1 LNQPFDAPSDSSVP
15 NRLSNTQIANNPL
28 SNTGTISPT
37 ATARPSLIPPELQST
52 LLNTLQQRM
61 EKSSDVGKAM
71 ADLRLAHPQPA
82 NQTPG
87 TPQTPVPGPPVEQG
101 PVQVSSLATG
111 IKAKGL
117 HDLLANAENLMRDGK
132 FDLAVQKYNQA
143 QRVAPNNPLT
153 VLGRAHAELAGGYY
167 ARAEQDLRTVFHND
181 PQILL
186 AQFDLAAL
194 LPKERIEFLHKDLQG
209 LTETDPKSERPW
221 LLLAY
226 LEYNTNHPASAE
238 QDLNEADK
246 RTVRGDWAIRLM
258 RQNWALPSN
267 AKTPKPGVKTPRTI
281 PPAVPTTP
289 ATPPAPNLNK

>member
-1 LNQPFDAPSDSSVP
+1 
-15 NRLSNTQIANNPL
+15 
-28 SNTGTISPT
+28 
-37 ATARPSLIPPELQST
+37 
-52 LLNTLQQRM
+52 
-61 EKSSDVGKAM
+61 
-71 ADLRLAHPQPA
+71 
-82 NQTPG
+82 
-87 TPQTPVPGPPVEQG
+87 
-101 PVQVSSLATG
+101 
-111 IKAKGL
+111 
-117 HDLLANAENLMRDGK
+117 LMRDGK

-167 ARAEQDLRTVFHND
+167 ARAEQDLRTVFRND

-194 LPKERIEFLHKDLQG
+194 LPNERIDFLHKDLQV

-258 RQNWALPSN
+258 RQNWTLPSN
-267 AKTPKPGVKTPRTI
+267 AKSPKPGVKTPKTI
-281 PPAVPTTP
+281 PPAVPTAVPTAP
-289 ATPPAPNLNK
+289 SPAPGLNK